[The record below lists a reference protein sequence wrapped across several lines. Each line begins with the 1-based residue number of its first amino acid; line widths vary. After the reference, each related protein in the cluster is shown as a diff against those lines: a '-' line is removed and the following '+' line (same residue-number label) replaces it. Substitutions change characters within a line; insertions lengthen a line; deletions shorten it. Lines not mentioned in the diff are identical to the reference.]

1 MGGKTKIKSIEKKAE
16 KEALERASKNEG
28 KKTFEPRQAQQAAA
42 GAFEGFPAQVVE
54 IIGRT
59 GVFGEV
65 KQVMVKVLE
74 GRDKGRV
81 IRRNLKGPVKK
92 GDVLM
97 LLETER
103 EARPLKQKKQEK
115 K

>member
-1 MGGKTKIKSIEKKAE
+1 MGGARKIKSVEKKQE
-16 KEALERASKNEG
+16 KDAGLTQ
-28 KKTFEPRQAQQAAA
+28 KTKDVVVEQI
-42 GAFEGFPAQVVE
+42 GFPSEVVE

-81 IRRNLKGPVKK
+81 IRRNVKGPIRKH
-92 GDVLM
+92 DILT

-103 EARPLKQKKQEK
+103 EARPLKSKKGLK
-115 K
+115 